1 MQIVYEGE
9 THSRKRDGKCKDPAV
24 GSGMLEEQIVQHN
37 KRRLS
42 VVWLKSAQDGL
53 EGGLVK

>member
-1 MQIVYEGE
+1 MKEKHIQERE
-9 THSRKRDGKCKDPAV
+9 TGKCKDPAV